1 MGTTRWLDD
10 EEQQTWRAF
19 LGATQRVRE
28 ELDRQLQRDAGMP
41 LAYYQ
46 ILAMLSEAPDR
57 TLTMSRLA
65 RITRSSASRLS
76 HAVSKLE
83 AKGWVSRCQHPAD
96 HRTTLAT
103 LTDEGFEELASVAPG
118 HVEQVRRTLFDHL
131 SPEQTRQLHAIC
143 RAVLGDGTGG
153 GVPAAPAR

>member
-10 EEQQTWRAF
+10 DEQRTWRAF
-19 LGATQRVRE
+19 LAATQRVRE

-65 RITRSSASRLS
+65 RTTRSSASRLS
-76 HAVSKLE
+76 HAVARLE

-103 LTDEGFEELASVAPG
+103 LTDEGLAELEAIAPG
-118 HVEQVRRTLFDHL
+118 HVEQVRLSLFDHL
-131 SPEQTRQLHAIC
+131 TPEQTRHLHEIC
-143 RAVLGDGTGG
+143 RAVLEGTSEG
-153 GVPAAPAR
+153 PAPAD

>member
-10 EEQQTWRAF
+10 EEQRTWRAF
-19 LGATQRVRE
+19 LAATQRVRE

-46 ILAMLSEAPDR
+46 ILAMLSEAPER

-65 RITRSSASRLS
+65 RTTRSSASRLS
-76 HAVSKLE
+76 HAVARLE
-83 AKGWVSRCQHPAD
+83 ARGWVSRCQHPAD

-103 LTDEGFEELASVAPG
+103 LTDEGLIELEGIAPG
-118 HVEQVRRTLFDHL
+118 HVEQVRLSLFDNL
-131 SPEQTRQLHAIC
+131 TSEQTRQLHEIC
-143 RAVLGDGTGG
+143 RAVLESAGE
-153 GVPAAPAR
+153 APAPG